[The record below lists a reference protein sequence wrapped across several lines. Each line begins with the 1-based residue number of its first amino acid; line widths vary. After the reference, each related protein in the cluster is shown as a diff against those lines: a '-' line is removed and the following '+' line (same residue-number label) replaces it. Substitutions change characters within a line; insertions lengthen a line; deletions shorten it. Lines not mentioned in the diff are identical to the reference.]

1 MEYIGIIAGL
11 IGLYIAYATDT
22 RKKDLVKEENKEAQ
36 GILENDKKCNTDDSI
51 LSIKEKSEYVME
63 KNARKEIKKLIEEL
77 NSSTNIACISGKKG
91 RSYQYDGRN
100 ADEIINKIANSINS
114 EMQTIREKEYKG
126 HLISHGGCL
135 SCKVPMIESVGS
147 CYDCTYFNW
156 TGGGEMDD
164 IKCEDKSERY
174 SMEDYNINTAVKTKG
189 DILNEL

>member
-11 IGLYIAYATDT
+11 IGLYIAYTTDT
-22 RKKDLVKEENKEAQ
+22 RRKYLVKEYQ
-36 GILENDKKCNTDDSI
+36 DILENDKKCNTDDSI

-77 NSSTNIACISGKKG
+77 NSSTNIACISGKKD

-147 CYDCTYFNW
+147 CYDCKYFNW
-156 TGGGEMDD
+156 TGGGEMD
-164 IKCEDKSERY
+164 ITICNDKSERY
-174 SMEDYNINTAVKTKG
+174 SQDKNVNINTVLNSKG
-189 DILNEL
+189 EILNEL